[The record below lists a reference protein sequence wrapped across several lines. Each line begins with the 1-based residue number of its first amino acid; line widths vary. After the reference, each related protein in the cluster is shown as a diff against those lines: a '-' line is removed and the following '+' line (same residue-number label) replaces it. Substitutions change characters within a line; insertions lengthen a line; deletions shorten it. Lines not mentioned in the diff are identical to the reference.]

1 MRMEDRSNR
10 SRMVERGRG
19 RRRRI
24 IEVMYCERETATA
37 SEKQRRTNGAIE
49 HKDRDEVEPHREMEE
64 NRGGK
69 VRWVRNRDDAS
80 RRRVRKCGG
89 ADAYVL
95 RDGGEDALG
104 QGVEETP
111 MYLTGLRLRD
121 VTACCTPTVEVQ
133 VSRRE
138 RESE

>member
-1 MRMEDRSNR
+1 ME
-10 SRMVERGRG
+10 EKQGG
-19 RRRRI
+19 
-24 IEVMYCERETATA
+24 YATATA
-37 SEKQRRTNGAIE
+37 
-49 HKDRDEVEPHREMEE
+49 H
-64 NRGGK
+64 RGG
-69 VRWVRNRDDAS
+69 AS
-80 RRRVRKCGG
+80 RRCGG
-89 ADAYVL
+89 TDAYVL
-95 RDGGEDALG
+95 RDGGGEDASG